1 MVKQRWA
8 ISMGIVGVIGILFL
22 FLLSP
27 LTSAKKE
34 QESIPPYSGIV
45 QQTEYDIGFKLAGRI
60 HSIELQ
66 EGQYTKKGQLMAQL
80 EADEWEAK
88 VNQAKAAVEI
98 AEANLQK
105 ALRNV
110 GLIEQT
116 GAAKIEQAQAT
127 VHMAQAKLDALK
139 QGVRKE
145 EIAQLEAKVK
155 AAKEASEQ
163 AEDLLQRTTVL
174 FEQGAV
180 AQSKVDETKLQAE
193 QTKAQAV
200 QAQLQLEIALSGARP
215 EEIEAAK
222 QQVEQA
228 RGGLKEALTSAAKV
242 DLTHSDVRL
251 AKGQLQQ
258 AMAQLQEAETYFSYT
273 KLLAPADG
281 VVTKK
286 LVKTGDTVSSG
297 MTTLSIADPLDKWV
311 TFYVYEKDLSLLKVG
326 QKVTVRIPSIKQEII
341 GKVKFINPAPQF
353 AARKATNYLSER
365 DVRSFEVKIQLVEKV
380 EQVYAGMTAE
390 WSGVPGE

>member
-8 ISMGIVGVIGILFL
+8 ISIGGVGVIGLLFL
-22 FLLSP
+22 FFFSP
-27 LTSAKKE
+27 LTSAKKD
-34 QESIPPYSGIV
+34 QETFLSYSGIV
-45 QQTEYDIGFKLAGRI
+45 QQTEFDLGFKLAGRLQ
-60 HSIELQ
+60 SIELQ
-66 EGQYTKKGQLMAQL
+66 EGQHIKKGQLVAQL
-80 EADEWEAK
+80 EANEWEAK
-88 VNQAKAAVEI
+88 VNQARAAVEI

-105 ALRNV
+105 AMRSV
-110 GLIEQT
+110 GLTEQT
-116 GAAKIEQAQAT
+116 GAAKIEQAQAA

-139 QGVRKE
+139 HGVRKE
-145 EIAQLEAKVK
+145 EIAQFEAKVK
-155 AAKEASEQ
+155 AAKEASDQ

-174 FEQGAV
+174 YEQGAV
-180 AQSKVDETKLQAE
+180 AQSKVDEAKLQAE

-200 QAQLQLEIALSGARP
+200 QTQLQLEIALSGARP

-228 RGGLKEALTSAAKV
+228 RGGLKEALTSTAKV

-286 LVKTGDTVSSG
+286 LGKTGDMVSSG
-297 MTTLSIADPLDKWV
+297 MTTLSMADPFDKWV
-311 TFYVYEKDLSLLKVG
+311 TYYVFEQDLDLLKIG
-326 QKVTVRIPSIKQEII
+326 QKVSVVIPAIGQEIL
-341 GKVKFINPAPQF
+341 GEVKFINPAPQF

-390 WSGVPGE
+390 WSGVPKE